1 MRSFVD
7 RHSNE
12 LEAIQGDNMFFIK
25 FYKVMNSEEFM
36 KMVGVGDYDVVF
48 L

>member
-7 RHSNE
+7 RYSNE
-12 LEAIQGDNMFFIK
+12 LEAMQRTIF